1 MNESLRRA
9 LLRARLSEEDVA
21 ARLQVDPKTVR
32 RWLEGRVPYPRH
44 RWLLASALGLDEADL
59 WPQLGASRSRP
70 QEVQAVYPHLED
82 VPRETWLRLFGEA
95 QERIDILAG
104 SALFLATDPAGD
116 GHPGRPSSG
125 RGQGAHLPAGPKY
138 ARHRAARVTRHV
150 AQTDSGSPRSVRLVT
165 SWRRCR
171 SSST

>member
-44 RWLLASALGLDEADL
+44 RWPLAAMLGLDEADL

-70 QEVQAVYPHLED
+70 QEIQAIYPHRED
-82 VPRETWLRLFGEA
+82 HTSR
-95 QERIDILAG
+95 DAG
-104 SALFLATDPAGD
+104 SVY
-116 GHPGRPSSG
+116 SV
-125 RGQGAHLPAGPKY
+125 GPKN
-138 ARHRAARVTRHV
+138 RSTSLPV
-150 AQTDSGSPRSVRLVT
+150 AH
-165 SWRRCR
+165 
-171 SSST
+171 SSSPPTHR